1 MQRTIV
7 ITGASDGI
15 GAAAARRLAAE
26 GHRIV
31 VVGRSDARVKSV
43 AREIDG
49 DPYVADFARLDDVRT
64 LADALR
70 ERYPR
75 IDVLANNA
83 GGLQAQRRTTVDGHE
98 LTFQVNHLAPF
109 LLTHLLLDTL
119 RASRASV
126 ITTSSGAASGGRLDL
141 ADLQLERGWTPFRA
155 YANSKLAN
163 ILFTH
168 GLHERYVLDGVSAA
182 AFHPGFVA
190 TSFAADHRW
199 AGAFY
204 RSRLAQRV
212 ARTPEQGADTLV
224 WLADGTPPRD
234 WAPGAYYVGREVRR
248 PPRPSRD
255 EGLSDALWVMS
266 ERLLG
271 LA

>member
-15 GAAAARRLAAE
+15 GAAAARRLASA
-26 GHRIV
+26 GHRVV
-31 VVGRSDARVKSV
+31 VVGRSDARVKAV

-49 DPYVADFARLDDVRT
+49 DPYVADFARLDEVRS

-83 GGLQAQRRTTVDGHE
+83 GGYQPRRVTTVDGHE

-119 RASRASV
+119 LASRASV
-126 ITTSSGAASGGRLDL
+126 VTTSSGAAFRGRLDL

-163 ILFTH
+163 IVFTH
-168 GLHERYVLDGVSAA
+168 GLHERYVLEGVSAA

-190 TSFAADHRW
+190 TSFGAEAAWVGR
-199 AGAFY
+199 FY
-204 RSRLAQRV
+204 RSRAARRV
-212 ARTPEQGADTLV
+212 ARTPERGADTLV
-224 WLADGTPPRD
+224 WLAEGTPPRD
-234 WAPGAYYVGREVRR
+234 WSPGAYYTDREAAR
-248 PPRPSRD
+248 PPRAARD

-266 ERLLG
+266 ARLVG